1 MLHNLI
7 QKIYLKLNKHNSGQL
22 KNIIFS
28 LLFKGVGVIIGFYI
42 FRIGLLMLGNES
54 MGVWLTI
61 SSISSWITFF
71 DFGIGNGIKNKITEA
86 VAVNDFQTTK
96 IIISTGYTIS
106 IIISLALSIIF
117 IITSYMVNWNEVLN
131 AKNLNR
137 SILTYAI
144 LISLVSFAIRLSTD
158 LILAVMTAMHK
169 AYYAAMVSFIS
180 TLLSLIF
187 LLVLKFLQQKN
198 FLLFVVAMVVVP
210 ILPTVIGYFIFFSKN
225 NKNIKPLISKCSTNY
240 LQSFLKLG
248 SAFFIIQL
256 MYLIIFTTD
265 NLIIANLFSPSD
277 VTIYNTAYKYF
288 SIISFVFAIIVTPF
302 WPTITKA
309 NANNEMNVIKKVMK
323 TLLQYWGISTLVVLV
338 MIIIANYVY
347 FVWTKDAVK
356 VPMSLTI
363 VMGIY
368 IIVSSWNTI
377 FATYIN
383 AVGKIKLQM
392 YSSIIVGVLN
402 IPLCYFFSKTLQ
414 FGVTG
419 VILATVICLLAGSVW
434 APYQYKLLLSH
445 KAKGIWNK

>member
-1 MLHNLI
+1 
-7 QKIYLKLNKHNSGQL
+7 
-22 KNIIFS
+22 
-28 LLFKGVGVIIGFYI
+28 
-42 FRIGLLMLGNES
+42 
-54 MGVWLTI
+54 
-61 SSISSWITFF
+61 
-71 DFGIGNGIKNKITEA
+71 
-86 VAVNDFQTTK
+86 
-96 IIISTGYTIS
+96 
-106 IIISLALSIIF
+106 
-117 IITSYMVNWNEVLN
+117 MVL
-131 AKNLNR
+131 
-137 SILTYAI
+137 
-144 LISLVSFAIRLSTD
+144 
-158 LILAVMTAMHK
+158 
-169 AYYAAMVSFIS
+169 
-180 TLLSLIF
+180 
-187 LLVLKFLQQKN
+187 
-198 FLLFVVAMVVVP
+198 VP
-210 ILPTVIGYFIFFSKN
+210 IFPAIVAYLFFFSKK
-225 NKNIKPLISKCSTNY
+225 NKNIKPVIGKYSLEY

-248 SAFFIIQL
+248 LSFFIIQL

-288 SIISFVFAIIVTPF
+288 SVISFVFAIIVTPF

-309 NANNEMNVIKKVMK
+309 NANNENSIIKKVMR
-323 TLLQYWGISTLVVLV
+323 TLLQYWAISVFLVVV

-402 IPLCYFFSKTLQ
+402 IPLCYFFSKTLN
-414 FGVTG
+414 FGLTG
-419 VILATVICLLAGSVW
+419 VILATVVCLLVGSFW
-434 APYQYKLLLSH
+434 APYQYKLLLTH